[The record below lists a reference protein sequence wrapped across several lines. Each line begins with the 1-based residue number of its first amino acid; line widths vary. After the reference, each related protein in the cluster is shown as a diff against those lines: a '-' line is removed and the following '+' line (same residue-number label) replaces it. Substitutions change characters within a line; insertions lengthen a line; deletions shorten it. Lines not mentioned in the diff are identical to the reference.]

1 MKDVT
6 RPDDAR
12 FLKSRGEPLNT
23 PVEDRTPTPEF
34 NTHWAKLTRA
44 YDEFMFAM
52 HQNSGQRPTVSKW
65 RAFKRKLRLLRE
77 EVERCDAFVG
87 KAHEEERAFLPFFLK
102 NRAHPFIDFWQSLID
117 KLEGGQDVAI
127 NTNDI
132 PMWFDPER

>member
-6 RPDDAR
+6 RLDDAR
-12 FLKSRGEPLNT
+12 FRAEPLNT
-23 PVEDRTPTPEF
+23 PVEDRPLTPGVQY
-34 NTHWAKLTRA
+34 HWAKLTRA
-44 YDEFMFAM
+44 YDEFMFAV
-52 HQNSGQRPTVSKW
+52 HQNSGKQSTVSKW